1 MSKPPQNLNPL
12 IKTNLH
18 KYTEEFIKTREN
30 SEKDNNIEYK
40 IDKYEIFELIKNI
53 KDPEYPL
60 TLEELDIISLDNI
73 NVDNEKRI
81 ITVFFTPTIET
92 CTLASLI
99 GLFIKKKL
107 MNFIPGTYDIDV
119 LIKNAKNE
127 ADINLNKQINDK
139 ERIAAS
145 NMNDNISEMYFSS
158 AVDKD
163 EYLDFLKS

>member
-1 MSKPPQNLNPL
+1 
-12 IKTNLH
+12 
-18 KYTEEFIKTREN
+18 
-30 SEKDNNIEYK
+30 
-40 IDKYEIFELIKNI
+40 
-53 KDPEYPL
+53 
-60 TLEELDIISLDNI
+60 
-73 NVDNEKRI
+73 
-81 ITVFFTPTIET
+81 
-92 CTLASLI
+92 
-99 GLFIKKKL
+99 

-163 EYLDFLKS
+163 EYLDFLKSWNII